1 MLSEK
6 TVKNHVSHMLKKLEL
21 RDRTQAAILAW
32 KVGFAQMSPEAM
44 GCLVGEEP
52 QPDQ

>member
-1 MLSEK
+1 
-6 TVKNHVSHMLKKLEL
+6 MLKKLEL
-21 RDRTQAAILAW
+21 RDRTQVVILVW

-44 GCLVGEEP
+44 GCLVDEEP